1 MGGGVVENRIQMPIL
16 WGKPLLILRKG
27 LPFASIFLPFHRR
40 AQLNRDFSKLR
51 FNSAAAI
58 LWSASALRASFALPT
73 GFSAGVVSPFSRGY
87 RTSIIG

>member
-1 MGGGVVENRIQMPIL
+1 MGGGVVENRIQIPIPS
-16 WGKPLLILRKG
+16 GKPLLVLRKG
-27 LPFASIFLPFHRR
+27 LPSAPIFLPFRRR
-40 AQLNRDFSKLR
+40 AQLNRDLSNLR

-58 LWSASALRASFALPT
+58 SWSASALRAAFALPT